1 MERLLT
7 RRRFV
12 RGAAAAAGSTLVLG
26 PSALAGTRLS
36 RLAAAS
42 DVRFTQG
49 VACGEPGTRAITL
62 WTHLDGLTS
71 SAKLDVEVALDA
83 QFARTV
89 VRTSAVALP
98 DDGGSARVRL
108 SGGGLQPSEQY
119 WYRFE
124 SRDGSSPIGRFRTL
138 PPADSREPIRIAFFS
153 CQEYIAGWYHAHAD
167 LADRDDLDLVVC
179 LGDYIYERAFADQA
193 SVSQPVR
200 TDTTAP
206 DGETQTLAEYR
217 RKYAL
222 HHSDA
227 NLIAVR
233 QRFPLAAIWDDHE
246 VEDNYADGLP
256 GGATTNRRV
265 PFAERKAN
273 GYRAFFESMPR
284 LRNAQERDRTY
295 GSLRVGGVELFFLD
309 SRQYRDDQPCNPSDA
324 ALSQPC
330 APATTDDPSRTLLG
344 AAQKTWLKDALRRST
359 GRWKLIANQ
368 VMAMSLD
375 APPRNTLNTDAWDG
389 YAAERAELV
398 DHLGRYGIS
407 NVAFVTGDI
416 HTFFAGNVTRTGRQT
431 VRGESTSPLDGPP
444 RATEFVTGS
453 ITSPGIVDRA
463 ASEEAARL
471 LVAAAAD
478 ALVLGNNPHMT
489 YANQAYKGY
498 GIVEARPDQLLV
510 ELRAVHD
517 TRKAQ
522 SSTFSLRRFRVRSG
536 VARVE
541 DLGGPIPLPEAAP
554 PGPLP
559 TPQLPLP

>member
-1 MERLLT
+1 MDPLLT

-49 VACGEPGTRAITL
+49 VASGEPGARAITL
-62 WTHLDGLTS
+62 WTHLDGLQA
-71 SAKLDVEVALDA
+71 SARLGVEVSTDSA
-83 QFARTV
+83 FARTV
-89 VRTSAVALP
+89 LRTTAVALP
-98 DDGGSARVRL
+98 DDGGTARVRL
-108 SGGGLQPSEQY
+108 SGGALKAGEQY

-124 SRDGSSPIGRFRTL
+124 TRDGSSPVGQFRTL

-153 CQEYIAGWYHAHAD
+153 CQEYIAGWYHAHTD
-167 LADRDDLDLVVC
+167 LAKRTDLDLVVC
-179 LGDYIYERAFADQA
+179 LGDYVYERAFADQA

-256 GGATTNRRV
+256 GGATTNRRI
-265 PFAERKAN
+265 PFAQRRAN

-284 LRNAQERDRTY
+284 LRSAQERDRIY
-295 GSLRVGGVELFFLD
+295 GSLRLGGVELFLLD
-309 SRQYRDDQPCNPSDA
+309 TRQYRDDQPCNPDDG

-330 APATTDDPSRTLLG
+330 SPATTADPSRTLLG
-344 AAQKTWLKDALRRST
+344 AAQKAWLKDGLLRST
-359 GRWKLIANQ
+359 ARWKLIANQ

-389 YAAERAELV
+389 YAGERAEL
-398 DHLGRYGIS
+398 LGHVERYGIAD
-407 NVAFVTGDI
+407 VAFVTGDI
-416 HTFFAGNVTRTGRQT
+416 HTFFAGNVTKTGRQT
-431 VRGESTSPLDGPP
+431 VRGESTSLLDGPP
-444 RATEFVTGS
+444 LATEFVTGAM
-453 ITSPGIVDRA
+453 TSPGIVDRA
-463 ASEEAARL
+463 ASEEAARII
-471 LVAAAAD
+471 VAAAAD
-478 ALVLGNNPHMT
+478 ALVLGNNPHMA

-517 TRKAQ
+517 TRKPQ
-522 SSTFSLRRFRVRSG
+522 STTFSLRRFRVRRG

-541 DLGGPIPLPEAAP
+541 DLGG
-554 PGPLP
+554 
-559 TPQLPLP
+559 Q